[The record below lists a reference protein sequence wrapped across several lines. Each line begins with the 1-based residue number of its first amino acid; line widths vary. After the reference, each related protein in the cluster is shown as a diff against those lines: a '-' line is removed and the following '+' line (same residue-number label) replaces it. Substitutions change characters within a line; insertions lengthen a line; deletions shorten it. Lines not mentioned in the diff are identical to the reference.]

1 MVQNDKKKKKK
12 REGSDAVITL
22 DRVSKSYSSGSPAL
36 DNVSLTIKKGEFVFI
51 VGDSGSGKSTLIKL
65 LLREL
70 TPTSGRVI
78 VNGADVARL
87 KRRQVPK
94 FRRNLGI
101 VFQDFRLLNDR
112 NVYEN
117 VAFAQRVIQMPTKLM
132 RKNVPNALAEV
143 GLAGKYKAKTKQL
156 SGGEQQRV
164 ALARALVN
172 EPPILLAD
180 EPTGNLD
187 PKNSWEI
194 MKLLERINEE
204 RGTTILVV
212 THNREIVNEMKKRVI
227 TMMRISTFFYTLKQ
241 GVINIFRN
249 KLFSL
254 ASIATISACLFLFG
268 LFYAVILNFQNVVR
282 TAEEDVSVTVFFK
295 DGTTQEEMEQIGAQ
309 IRARDEVSEAKFI
322 SADEAWAEWAPE
334 NIGED
339 YNEIYTENPLEGM
352 DNYEIYMNDVSKQE
366 SLVSWLES
374 IPQVERVR
382 YSEVAATTLTGVNAL
397 VAYTSVGIIA
407 ILLAVSVFLINNTVM
422 IGISVRKSEIEIMKY
437 IGATD
442 FFVRSPF
449 VIEGILIGLIG
460 SLLPLGLIY
469 VLYKKV
475 IDYVMI
481 EFPSLSG
488 LMQFLPVSEI
498 YRTLLPVCLGL
509 GAGIGFLGSFIT
521 VRKHLRV

>member
-1 MVQNDKKKKKK
+1 
-12 REGSDAVITL
+12 
-22 DRVSKSYSSGSPAL
+22 
-36 DNVSLTIKKGEFVFI
+36 
-51 VGDSGSGKSTLIKL
+51 
-65 LLREL
+65 
-70 TPTSGRVI
+70 
-78 VNGADVARL
+78 
-87 KRRQVPK
+87 
-94 FRRNLGI
+94 
-101 VFQDFRLLNDR
+101 
-112 NVYEN
+112 
-117 VAFAQRVIQMPTKLM
+117 
-132 RKNVPNALAEV
+132 
-143 GLAGKYKAKTKQL
+143 
-156 SGGEQQRV
+156 
-164 ALARALVN
+164 
-172 EPPILLAD
+172 
-180 EPTGNLD
+180 
-187 PKNSWEI
+187 
-194 MKLLERINEE
+194 
-204 RGTTILVV
+204 
-212 THNREIVNEMKKRVI
+212 
-227 TMMRISTFFYTLKQ
+227 MRISTFFYTLKQ

-366 SLVSWLES
+366 SLVGWLES
-374 IPQVERVR
+374 IPQVESVQH
-382 YSEVAATTLTGVNAL
+382 SEVAATTLTGVNAL

-488 LMQFLPVSEI
+488 LLQFLPVSEI
-498 YRTLLPVCLGL
+498 YRTLLPVCMGL

>member
-1 MVQNDKKKKKK
+1 
-12 REGSDAVITL
+12 
-22 DRVSKSYSSGSPAL
+22 
-36 DNVSLTIKKGEFVFI
+36 
-51 VGDSGSGKSTLIKL
+51 
-65 LLREL
+65 
-70 TPTSGRVI
+70 
-78 VNGADVARL
+78 
-87 KRRQVPK
+87 
-94 FRRNLGI
+94 
-101 VFQDFRLLNDR
+101 
-112 NVYEN
+112 
-117 VAFAQRVIQMPTKLM
+117 
-132 RKNVPNALAEV
+132 
-143 GLAGKYKAKTKQL
+143 
-156 SGGEQQRV
+156 
-164 ALARALVN
+164 
-172 EPPILLAD
+172 
-180 EPTGNLD
+180 
-187 PKNSWEI
+187 
-194 MKLLERINEE
+194 
-204 RGTTILVV
+204 
-212 THNREIVNEMKKRVI
+212 
-227 TMMRISTFFYTLKQ
+227 MRISTFFYTLKQ

-268 LFYAVILNFQNVVR
+268 LFYAVILNFQNVVH
-282 TAEEDVSVTVFFK
+282 TAEEGVSVTVFFK

-366 SLVSWLES
+366 SLVGWLES
-374 IPQVERVR
+374 IPQVDNVR
-382 YSEVAATTLTGVNAL
+382 HSEIAATTLTGVNAL

-475 IDYVMI
+475 IDYVMT

>member
-1 MVQNDKKKKKK
+1 
-12 REGSDAVITL
+12 
-22 DRVSKSYSSGSPAL
+22 
-36 DNVSLTIKKGEFVFI
+36 
-51 VGDSGSGKSTLIKL
+51 
-65 LLREL
+65 
-70 TPTSGRVI
+70 
-78 VNGADVARL
+78 
-87 KRRQVPK
+87 
-94 FRRNLGI
+94 
-101 VFQDFRLLNDR
+101 
-112 NVYEN
+112 
-117 VAFAQRVIQMPTKLM
+117 
-132 RKNVPNALAEV
+132 
-143 GLAGKYKAKTKQL
+143 
-156 SGGEQQRV
+156 
-164 ALARALVN
+164 
-172 EPPILLAD
+172 
-180 EPTGNLD
+180 
-187 PKNSWEI
+187 
-194 MKLLERINEE
+194 
-204 RGTTILVV
+204 
-212 THNREIVNEMKKRVI
+212 
-227 TMMRISTFFYTLKQ
+227 MRISTFFYTLKQ

-366 SLVSWLES
+366 SLVGWLES
-374 IPQVERVR
+374 IPQVDEVR
-382 YSEVAATTLTGVNAL
+382 HSEVAATTLTGVNAL

>member
-1 MVQNDKKKKKK
+1 
-12 REGSDAVITL
+12 
-22 DRVSKSYSSGSPAL
+22 
-36 DNVSLTIKKGEFVFI
+36 
-51 VGDSGSGKSTLIKL
+51 
-65 LLREL
+65 
-70 TPTSGRVI
+70 
-78 VNGADVARL
+78 
-87 KRRQVPK
+87 
-94 FRRNLGI
+94 
-101 VFQDFRLLNDR
+101 
-112 NVYEN
+112 
-117 VAFAQRVIQMPTKLM
+117 
-132 RKNVPNALAEV
+132 
-143 GLAGKYKAKTKQL
+143 
-156 SGGEQQRV
+156 
-164 ALARALVN
+164 
-172 EPPILLAD
+172 
-180 EPTGNLD
+180 
-187 PKNSWEI
+187 
-194 MKLLERINEE
+194 
-204 RGTTILVV
+204 
-212 THNREIVNEMKKRVI
+212 
-227 TMMRISTFFYTLKQ
+227 MRISTFFYTLKQ

-282 TAEEDVSVTVFFK
+282 TAEEGVSVTVFFK
-295 DGTTQEEMEQIGAQ
+295 DGTTQEEMEQIGVQ

-366 SLVSWLES
+366 SLVGWLES
-374 IPQVERVR
+374 IPQVDNVR
-382 YSEVAATTLTGVNAL
+382 HSEIAATTLTGVNAL

-469 VLYKKV
+469 VLYKKF

>member
-1 MVQNDKKKKKK
+1 
-12 REGSDAVITL
+12 
-22 DRVSKSYSSGSPAL
+22 
-36 DNVSLTIKKGEFVFI
+36 
-51 VGDSGSGKSTLIKL
+51 
-65 LLREL
+65 
-70 TPTSGRVI
+70 
-78 VNGADVARL
+78 
-87 KRRQVPK
+87 
-94 FRRNLGI
+94 
-101 VFQDFRLLNDR
+101 
-112 NVYEN
+112 
-117 VAFAQRVIQMPTKLM
+117 
-132 RKNVPNALAEV
+132 
-143 GLAGKYKAKTKQL
+143 
-156 SGGEQQRV
+156 
-164 ALARALVN
+164 
-172 EPPILLAD
+172 
-180 EPTGNLD
+180 
-187 PKNSWEI
+187 
-194 MKLLERINEE
+194 
-204 RGTTILVV
+204 
-212 THNREIVNEMKKRVI
+212 
-227 TMMRISTFFYTLKQ
+227 MRISTFFYTLKQ

-282 TAEEDVSVTVFFK
+282 TAEEGVSVTVFFK

-374 IPQVERVR
+374 IPQVDEVR
-382 YSEVAATTLTGVNAL
+382 HSEVAATTLTGVNAL

-469 VLYKKV
+469 VCLLYTS
-475 IDYVMI
+475 
-481 EFPSLSG
+481 PS
-488 LMQFLPVSEI
+488 P
-498 YRTLLPVCLGL
+498 RD
-509 GAGIGFLGSFIT
+509 
-521 VRKHLRV
+521 

>member
-1 MVQNDKKKKKK
+1 
-12 REGSDAVITL
+12 
-22 DRVSKSYSSGSPAL
+22 
-36 DNVSLTIKKGEFVFI
+36 
-51 VGDSGSGKSTLIKL
+51 
-65 LLREL
+65 
-70 TPTSGRVI
+70 
-78 VNGADVARL
+78 
-87 KRRQVPK
+87 
-94 FRRNLGI
+94 
-101 VFQDFRLLNDR
+101 
-112 NVYEN
+112 
-117 VAFAQRVIQMPTKLM
+117 
-132 RKNVPNALAEV
+132 
-143 GLAGKYKAKTKQL
+143 
-156 SGGEQQRV
+156 
-164 ALARALVN
+164 
-172 EPPILLAD
+172 
-180 EPTGNLD
+180 
-187 PKNSWEI
+187 
-194 MKLLERINEE
+194 
-204 RGTTILVV
+204 
-212 THNREIVNEMKKRVI
+212 
-227 TMMRISTFFYTLKQ
+227 MRISTFFYTLKQ

-282 TAEEDVSVTVFFK
+282 TAEEGVSVTVFFK
-295 DGTTQEEMEQIGAQ
+295 DGTTQEEMEQISAQ

-366 SLVSWLES
+366 SLVGWLES
-374 IPQVERVR
+374 IPQVDNVR
-382 YSEVAATTLTGVNAL
+382 HSEIAATTLTGVNAL

-469 VLYKKV
+469 VLYKKF